1 MYSKIILCLALGASN
16 AAKYDRSFEMNIK
29 DTAVS
34 SIEGVNLCGELET
47 KVTDQ
52 ITAGGS
58 YEQTSAKF
66 APKSLFTRWVSK
78 GGDPLEVT
86 ATYNVASNSAEVEVE
101 YEKSGTTLE
110 ASLDSARR
118 GFVSAA
124 SLTRTVA
131 VEGRDV
137 TVTPSY
143 NFGSKVAG
151 LKTVLGLSS
160 DTDVELNLESA
171 DIANARDNLDGKL
184 TISHAIDA
192 KNSIKPTFSI
202 KSGDVDY
209 EFTRKLEG
217 DAELNVQATPGKDV
231 SIDWD
236 DAGSNGL
243 WTTSVRMPWG
253 KPVGASVGFKRKFTL

>member
-1 MYSKIILCLALGASN
+1 MFIKVILCLALAS
-16 AAKYDRSFEMNIK
+16 AAKYDRSFEVNVK
-29 DTAVS
+29 DTSVS
-34 SIEGVNLCGELET
+34 SIEAANLQGEVET

-86 ATYNVASNSAEVEVE
+86 ATYNVASNSAEVDVE

-124 SLTRTVA
+124 SLTRTVS

-137 TVTPSY
+137 TVTPAY
-143 NFGSKVAG
+143 DFGSKVASV
-151 LKTVLGLSS
+151 KAVLGLSS
-160 DTDVELNLESA
+160 DTDVELNLDSNDVSNRES
-171 DIANARDNLDGKL
+171 IDGSL

-192 KNSIKPTFSI
+192 KNSIKPTFSL

-209 EFTRKLEG
+209 EFTRKLDG
-217 DAELNVQATPGKDV
+217 DAELNVKATPGKDV
-231 SIDWD
+231 NIDWD

>member
-1 MYSKIILCLALGASN
+1 MYSKCLIALALGAK
-16 AAKYDRSFEMNIK
+16 AAKYDRSFELNVK

-34 SIEGVNLCGELET
+34 SIEAANLQGEIET
-47 KVTDQ
+47 QVTDQ
-52 ITAGGS
+52 LAAGGS

-66 APKSLFTRWVSK
+66 APKSLFTRWTSK

-86 ATYNVASNSAEVEVE
+86 ATYNVASNSAEVDVE

-124 SLTRTVA
+124 SLTRTMN

-143 NFGSKVAG
+143 DFATKLAS

-171 DIANARDNLDGKL
+171 DLSSLRDDIAGSL
-184 TISHAIDA
+184 TVSHAIDA
-192 KNSIKPTFSI
+192 QNSIKPTFNI

-209 EFTRKLEG
+209 EYTRKLDG
-217 DAELNVQATPGKDV
+217 DAELKVEATPGKDINV
-231 SIDWD
+231 AWD
-236 DAGSNGL
+236 DAGSNGK
-243 WTTSVRMPWG
+243 WTTNVAMPWG
-253 KPVGASVGFKRKFTL
+253 KPVGASVSFKRKFSL